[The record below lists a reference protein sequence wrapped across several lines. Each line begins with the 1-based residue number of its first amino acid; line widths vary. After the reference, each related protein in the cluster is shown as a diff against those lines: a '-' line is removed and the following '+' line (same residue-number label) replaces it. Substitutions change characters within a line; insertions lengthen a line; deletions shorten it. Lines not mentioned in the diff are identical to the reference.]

1 MEKWYLLII
10 QTILFWTLKSCC
22 FELFGDRKYDLLLSQ
37 KFDGKVIFTWSS
49 GAFQDIPGL
58 RKYGLLCS
66 GYTIN

>member
-10 QTILFWTLKSCC
+10 QTILFWTLKSC

-58 RKYGLLCS
+58 RKYGFLCS